1 MWCSLCQE
9 ARKEEIM
16 KIQYIEYRRKN
27 AIVRKVLEWEKRE
40 ILYLKYSIGKKR
52 VCRTRRKQYVDKGS
66 KRL

>member
-1 MWCSLCQE
+1 
-9 ARKEEIM
+9 M

-52 VCRTRRKQYVDKGS
+52 VCRTRRK
-66 KRL
+66 